1 MRAAFFAAVLMLT
14 TIGAALSPA
23 QAQVANSPPL
33 TFGMTAD
40 QASQALGVQL
50 TYVRG
55 RPGEEM
61 YLALPNVKGSALSDR
76 RDGLYLQFRRG
87 KLTGWKGD
95 WGSKRPC
102 CD

>member
-1 MRAAFFAAVLMLT
+1 MRAIFFAGVLM
-14 TIGAALSPA
+14 IIAMGAALSPA
-23 QAQVANSPPL
+23 QAQVANSTPL
-33 TFGMTAD
+33 TFGMTSD
-40 QASQALGVQL
+40 QASEALGVQL
-50 TYVRG
+50 IYVRG

-61 YLALPNVKGSALSDR
+61 YLALPNVRGSALSDR

-102 CD
+102 CN

>member
-1 MRAAFFAAVLMLT
+1 MRAIFFAGVLMVT
-14 TIGAALSPA
+14 TIGVALSPA
-23 QAQVANSPPL
+23 QAQVANSTPL
-33 TFGMTAD
+33 TFGMNAD

-50 TYVRG
+50 NYVRG

-102 CD
+102 CN

>member
-1 MRAAFFAAVLMLT
+1 MRALFFATVLMVT
-14 TIGAALSPA
+14 MTGTGLSPA
-23 QAQVANSPPL
+23 QAQLANSTPL

-40 QASQALGVQL
+40 QASQVLGVQL
-50 TYVRG
+50 IYVRG

-87 KLTGWKGD
+87 KLVGWKGD

-102 CD
+102 CN

>member
-1 MRAAFFAAVLMLT
+1 MRATFFAGVLMVATLA
-14 TIGAALSPA
+14 AALSPA
-23 QAQVANSPPL
+23 QAQLANSTPL

-40 QASQALGVQL
+40 QASQVLGVQL
-50 TYVRG
+50 IYVRG
-55 RPGEEM
+55 RRGEEM

-95 WGSKRPC
+95 WGTKRPC
-102 CD
+102 CN

>member
-1 MRAAFFAAVLMLT
+1 MRATFFAAILMAT

-23 QAQVANSPPL
+23 QAQLGNSTPL

-40 QASQALGVQL
+40 QASQTLGVQL
-50 TYVRG
+50 IYVRG
-55 RPGEEM
+55 RTGEEL

-76 RDGLYLQFRRG
+76 HDGLYLQFRRG

-95 WGSKRPC
+95 WGSNRPC
-102 CD
+102 CN